1 MSDDDDFGDLYAE
14 DVGGGGGGGGGGTGT
29 LYEASKEVRV
39 EESWGYGGEGDVND
53 EDREDEEELL
63 YGTSS
68 ASAVAPAVV
77 GGLTAGFEVGV
88 KDVDNE
94 ETFLY
99 GELYGS
105 AAAAATTTSKG
116 DGLESASVEDT
127 RSREAGAAAAIENGN
142 SYGAESDASGL
153 LGRMQ
158 PQTPGT
164 VGGLRAL
171 ESFRGVGGIVVAP
184 GLAPSGS
191 VGLREKE
198 EVTAGEMGDDS
209 AAAAGVAGTGE
220 GEDWDSDSDDGLQI
234 VLNDDAPAFGNPEGE
249 AKSEY
254 YEGSDDE
261 DEEDLIIVAE
271 DEPLDGQE
279 NWGEEGGPLSEPPLS
294 GPPSGGPPG
303 ALERVVSGENSFSI
317 YV

>member
-14 DVGGGGGGGGGGTGT
+14 DVGGGGGGGTGT
-29 LYEASKEVRV
+29 LYEASREVRA
-39 EESWGYGGEGDVND
+39 EESRGYRDEGDVNN

-77 GGLTAGFEVGV
+77 GGLTAGFEVGE

-105 AAAAATTTSKG
+105 AAAATTTSLAG
-116 DGLESASVEDT
+116 HGLESASAEVT

-142 SYGAESDASGL
+142 LYGAESDGSGL

-164 VGGLRAL
+164 VAGLRAL
-171 ESFRGVGGIVVAP
+171 ESFRGVGETVVAP
-184 GLAPSGS
+184 GLEPSGS
-191 VGLREKE
+191 TGLREKE
-198 EVTAGEMGDDS
+198 EVAAEGRGDDS
-209 AAAAGVAGTGE
+209 AAAAGAAGAGE
-220 GEDWDSDSDDGLQI
+220 GDDWDSDSDDGLQI
-234 VLNDDAPAFGNPEGE
+234 VLNDDAPAFENPEGE

-254 YEGSDDE
+254 FGGSDDE
-261 DEEDLIIVAE
+261 DEEDLIIVAG

-303 ALERVVSGENSFSI
+303 ALERVVSGENSGS
-317 YV
+317 VLV